1 MKGTTTINVNTKTNN
16 QAWQILN
23 ATTLKLLAAFLMLLD
38 HIHQMFAGAGAPLWL
53 SMAGRLVFPMF
64 LFTAAEGFHYT
75 HSKSKYLLRM
85 FLASVFMSFFT
96 LFLQKVLPNDTVVLA
111 NNAFSTFFVAGMYM
125 LSWDWLVDGIR
136 NKVPK
141 QIVKA
146 LVCALIPILT
156 AIPFLLTTA
165 LQSNENIPGF
175 VIQLLITLS
184 LGLPSI
190 LTAEGGFLLVIL
202 GVVFYIFR
210 EHRFIQILSLLLLS
224 AFLYAISG
232 GIQWM
237 MGFAAIPMAL
247 YNGKR
252 GRGMKNFFYIF
263 YPAHIG
269 LLYVISTLLL

>member
-1 MKGTTTINVNTKTNN
+1 MKDMVTINVKTNN
-16 QAWQILN
+16 QTWKILD
-23 ATTLKLLAAFLMLLD
+23 ATIIKLVAVVLMFMD
-38 HIHQMFAGAGAPLWL
+38 HVHQMFVSAGAPLWL

-64 LFTAAEGFHYT
+64 LFISAESFHYT
-75 HSKSKYLLRM
+75 HSKKKYLLRL
-85 FLASVFMSFFT
+85 FFASLGMSFFT
-96 LFLQKVLPNDTVVLA
+96 LFLQRVLPNSNNVVLV
-111 NNAFSTFFVAGMYM
+111 NNAFSTFFVAGLYM

-136 NKVPK
+136 NKAPK

-146 LVCALIPILT
+146 LLCGIVPILT

-175 VIQLLITLS
+175 VIQFLVTLS
-184 LGLPSI
+184 LAVPSV
-190 LTAEGGFLLVIL
+190 LTVEGGFLLVVL
-202 GVVFYIFR
+202 GAVFYILR
-210 EHRFIQILSLLLLS
+210 KHRLAQIVSLLLLS
-224 AFLYAISG
+224 AFIYKVSG

-252 GRGMKNFFYIF
+252 GYGMKNFFYIF

-269 LLYVISTLLL
+269 LLYIISTLAL